1 MRYALLCLFLT
12 LSLICHSQ
20 EDRTIKL
27 NAGYEQRIRHCID
40 TMKIIDTHEHFYD
53 PEIIKLTNFFDFS
66 LLLQQN
72 SWDGLVASGLDKDMV
87 WKLYSEPTSV
97 QEKWKIIEPYW
108 NKSSNTIANRIL
120 LMAIRDLYGIDDLN
134 GNTVENLTGRIRKAY
149 SGEWYNYILKELC
162 NFSYVI
168 TDGDSLGK
176 KYEYVKYVKRFSEW
190 LTLDNKFILDSIAVV
205 QVEPIYKLED
215 YVRSMRIAFENGLK
229 SGMVAIKVDVAYK
242 RPLFFENVTEEAAR
256 KVFRNL
262 TTSNYDED
270 INPVEAKIL
279 QDYMMH
285 KLLELAQKFD
295 IPVAFHTGIQSC
307 GPNILGNSDPALL
320 TNLFMEFPKVRFVLF
335 HGSYPFGGTLTTLVR
350 NFTNVNIDM
359 NWTWSISPS
368 YAGRYLEEWLEAVPA
383 SKIMA
388 FGGDQ
393 RCVENTYGNLII
405 AKHVISEVLS
415 EKVKEGY
422 FTEKEAYVI
431 ARMIL
436 HDNAKDFYRLG
447 SRPGKAVSFPT
458 AVP

>member
-1 MRYALLCLFLT
+1 
-12 LSLICHSQ
+12 
-20 EDRTIKL
+20 
-27 NAGYEQRIRHCID
+27 
-40 TMKIIDTHEHFYD
+40 MKIVDTHEHFYNPD
-53 PEIIKLTNFFDFS
+53 IIKLTNFFDFS

-72 SWDGLVASGLDKDMV
+72 TWDGLIASGLDKNMV
-87 WKLYSEPTSV
+87 WKIYSEPTSA

-108 NKSSNTIANRIL
+108 KKSTNTIANRIL
-120 LMAIRDLYGIDDLN
+120 LLAIRDLYGIEGLN
-134 GNTVENLTGRIRKAY
+134 SNTVDTLTGLIRKVY
-149 SGEWYNYILKELC
+149 SGEWYNHVLKDLC
-162 NFSYVI
+162 NIRYVI
-168 TDGDSLGK
+168 NDGDSLDR
-176 KYEYVKYVKRFSEW
+176 KYGYIKYVKRFSEW
-190 LTLDNKFILDSIAVV
+190 LTLDNKFILDSIAVI

-215 YVRSMRIAFENGLK
+215 YVRSMRIAFEDGLK

-242 RPLFFENVTEEAAR
+242 RSLLFENVPEEAAR

-262 TTSNYDED
+262 TNDSYDENMD
-270 INPVEAKIL
+270 PEAAKTL

-285 KLLELAQKFD
+285 QLLELAEKFD

-307 GPNILGNSDPALL
+307 GPNVLSNSDPALL

-335 HGSYPFGGTLTTLVR
+335 HGSYPFGGTLTSLVR

-422 FTEKEAYVI
+422 FTEKEAYTI
-431 ARMIL
+431 AKMIL
-436 HDNAKDFYRLG
+436 HDNAEEFYRLR
-447 SRPGKAVSFPT
+447 SMPGKAMSFPT
-458 AVP
+458 AIP